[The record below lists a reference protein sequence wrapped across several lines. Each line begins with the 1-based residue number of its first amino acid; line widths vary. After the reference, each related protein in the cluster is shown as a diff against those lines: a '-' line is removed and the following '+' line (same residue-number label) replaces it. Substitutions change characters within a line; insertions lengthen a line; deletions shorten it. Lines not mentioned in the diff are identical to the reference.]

1 MVNSAG
7 PTMLLRGSF
16 YWILKA
22 LLSHYWRHPWQT
34 LFLITGLITGVG
46 LWSAVQIINSHAEA
60 SYQQANS
67 LLGAQATYWIRS
79 QSQQGISQAKYIE
92 LRRAGFRQIFPLIE
106 IEVSTKQGNPISVIA
121 TDLFALPGDLLDQGA
136 IDVGTDSAS
145 GWLDFIQPPY
155 RAWVPVALA
164 KELGLQQGDSLLLRD
179 GRKLPPALIQS
190 RSQQGR
196 QVLIDIGAAFDLI
209 DSRRFSYLA
218 VGKIGAARLRQL
230 ESLLSGDLVLIEN
243 QQHLDLAQLTR
254 SLHTH
259 LTAMSLLSFAVG
271 LFIVFNAVR
280 FSLWYRRET
289 FLNLRLM
296 GVEVPSLVA
305 AILLETLLWSFIGAS
320 LGLLMG
326 MQLGQLLL
334 PALSASLHSLYDASL
349 AGIIDLQ
356 FDTLFKA
363 WLITLFGLS
372 WSLAWP
378 LYQHLRNSDL
388 TADSTEAIAD
398 SEPAARRNLALAA
411 LLLLVIAAILYRRM
425 DSTTEGF
432 ILLGLLLFAAAWL
445 LPTLLALSLRL
456 CGTLFAENSLLG
468 RWLVSDG
475 WSQLP
480 AFRTAMMALLLA
492 MTANLGVGTLIDSF
506 RGAFIGWLEVR
517 QSADLYVRGLPTDR
531 PGLTAP
537 EVINTWLADS
547 HARIGVSTRWRDR
560 PTLIRGADT
569 RAPDSLSFPLAQWLG
584 ESSDQALAIWRDEPG
599 VVLANEQVHY
609 LAGLQI
615 GESVQLQTDAGLQ
628 DYRVVGFFYDYG
640 NPYYQFYL
648 PYAEVEKRWKRAYSS
663 GVALWLKPDS
673 GEGKNALQLAEDH
686 LRNTG
691 LQAGDWISQAEVRK
705 LSVNI
710 FDRTFAI
717 TAAMNAL
724 TLIVAGIALLAS
736 LLAILQ
742 ERLPQFAQWRALGVR
757 SRELLLVIAAPLL
770 IFVSIVWIVAI
781 PLGALLSWILIHKL
795 NIISFG
801 WSMPMQWEMTPAWQL
816 GILVLAVVFV
826 TLLLAMLRLR
836 RGQAEALAHL
846 GLVT

>member
-1 MVNSAG
+1 
-7 PTMLLRGSF
+7 MLLRGSF
-16 YWILKA
+16 YWALKA

-34 LFLITGLITGVG
+34 LFLIVGLMTGVG

-67 LLGAQATYWIRS
+67 LLGAQATYWVRS
-79 QSQQGISQAKYIE
+79 QSEQGVSQAKYIE
-92 LRRAGFRQIFPLIE
+92 LRRAGFRQVFPLIE
-106 IEVSTKQGNPISVIA
+106 IEVSTRQGDPISIIA
-121 TDLFALPGDLLDQGA
+121 TDLFALPRELLDQDA

-145 GWLDFIQPPY
+145 DWLDFIQPPY

-196 QVLIDIGAAFDLI
+196 RVLMDIGAAFKLND
-209 DSRRFSYLA
+209 DRRFSYLA
-218 VGKIGAARLRQL
+218 VGKISPARLQKL
-230 ESLLSGDLVLIEN
+230 QSLLSDDLVLVEN
-243 QQHLDLAQLTR
+243 QQNLDLAQLTR

-296 GVEVPSLVA
+296 GVEVPKLVV
-305 AILLETLLWSFIGAS
+305 AILLETLIWSFIGTG

-334 PALSASLHSLYDASL
+334 PALSASLHSLYDATL
-349 AGIIDLQ
+349 AGIIELQ

-372 WSLAWP
+372 WALAWP
-378 LYQHLRNSDL
+378 LYQQSKTSVLSANS
-388 TADSTEAIAD
+388 TVAVED
-398 SEPAARRNLALAA
+398 SEPGARRNLAVGA
-411 LLLLVIAAILYRRM
+411 LLLLICAAVVYRRM

-432 ILLGLLLFAAAWL
+432 ILLALVLFAAAWL
-445 LPTLLALSLRL
+445 LPALLALGLRL
-456 CGTLFAENSLLG
+456 GSSFLPEKSLLG

-480 AFRTAMMALLLA
+480 AFRSAMMALLLA

-517 QSADLYVRGLPTDR
+517 QSADLYVRGLETGR
-531 PGLTAP
+531 LQLPGSK
-537 EVINTWLADS
+537 ISQTWLADS

-584 ESSDQALAIWRDEPG
+584 ESSGDALATWRNEPG

-609 LAGLQI
+609 LAGIKI
-615 GESVQLQTDAGLQ
+615 GESVQLETDEGLR
-628 DYRVVGFFYDYG
+628 DYRLVGFFYDYG
-640 NPYYQFYL
+640 NPYFQFYL
-648 PYAEVEKRWKRAYSS
+648 PYAEVEKRWKQAYSR
-663 GVALWLKPDS
+663 GIALWLKPDS
-673 GEGKNALQLAEDH
+673 GEGKSSLQLAEDY
-686 LRNTG
+686 LRKAG
-691 LQAGDWISQAEVRK
+691 LQAGDWISQSEVRK

-717 TAAMNAL
+717 TSAMNAL

-757 SRELLLVIAAPLL
+757 QGEQLLIIACPVL
-770 IFVSIVWIVAI
+770 IFVSIVWILAI

-801 WSMPMQWEMTPAWQL
+801 WSMPMQWEMAPAWQL
-816 GILVLAVVFV
+816 GLLVLAVVFT

-836 RGQAEALAHL
+836 RGLAEALAQL
-846 GLVT
+846 GIIT

>member
-1 MVNSAG
+1 
-7 PTMLLRGSF
+7 MLSRGSF
-16 YWILKA
+16 YWVLKA

-34 LFLITGLITGVG
+34 LFLIVGLITGVG

-60 SYQQANS
+60 SYRQANS

-79 QSQQGISQAKYIE
+79 QSEQGISQAKYIE
-92 LRRAGFRQIFPLIE
+92 LRRAGFRQVFPLIE
-106 IEVSTKQGNPISVIA
+106 VEVSTKQGDPISVIA
-121 TDLFALPGDLLDQGA
+121 TDLFALPRELLDQGV
-136 IDVGTDSAS
+136 IDVGTESAS
-145 GWLDFIQPPY
+145 DWLAFIQPPY

-164 KELGLQQGDSLLLRD
+164 KELGLQPGDSLLLRD
-179 GRKLPPALIQS
+179 GRQLPPALIQG
-190 RSQQGR
+190 RRQQGR
-196 QVLIDIGAAFDLI
+196 KVLMDIGAAFKLI
-209 DSRRFSYLA
+209 DNHRFSYLA
-218 VGKIGAARLRQL
+218 VGSISPARLREL
-230 ESLLSGDLVLIEN
+230 EFLLSDDLVLVEN
-243 QQHLDLAQLTR
+243 QQHLDLAELTR

-280 FSLWYRRET
+280 FSLLYRRET

-296 GVEVPSLVA
+296 GVEAPSLAV

-326 MQLGQLLL
+326 VHLGQLLL
-334 PALSASLHSLYDASL
+334 PALSASLHSLYDATL
-349 AGIIDLQ
+349 AAIVELQ

-372 WSLAWP
+372 WALAWP
-378 LYQHLRNSDL
+378 LYQQLNHSVLALS
-388 TADSTEAIAD
+388 STGAVED
-398 SEPAARRNLALAA
+398 SEPDARRNLAVAA
-411 LLLLVIAAILYRRM
+411 LVLLVFAAALYQRM

-445 LPTLLALSLRL
+445 LPALLVLSLRL
-456 CGTLFAENSLLG
+456 CGYFLAEKSLLG

-517 QSADLYVRGLPTDR
+517 QSADLYVRGWQIDRQQLPDR
-531 PGLTAP
+531 DKSS
-537 EVINTWLADS
+537 IWLADS
-547 HARIGVSTRWRDR
+547 HARIGVSTRWRNR

-584 ESSDQALAIWRDEPG
+584 ESSDKALATWRDTPG

-609 LAGLQI
+609 LAGVQI
-615 GESVQLQTDAGLQ
+615 GENVQLETDDGLQ

-640 NPYYQFYL
+640 NPYFQFYL
-648 PYAEVEKRWKRAYSS
+648 PYAEVEKNWKRAYSS
-663 GVALWLKPDS
+663 GIALWLEPDS
-673 GEGKNALQLAEDH
+673 AEGNSSLQLAEDH
-686 LRNTG
+686 LRNAG
-691 LQAGDWISQAEVRK
+691 LQSGDWISQAEVRK

-710 FDRTFAI
+710 FDKTFAI
-717 TAAMNAL
+717 TSAMNAL

-757 SRELLLVIAAPLL
+757 SSELLLVIACPLL

-801 WSMPMQWEMTPAWQL
+801 WSMPMQWEMAPAWQL
-816 GILVLAVVFV
+816 GILVLAVVFI
-826 TLLLAMLRLR
+826 TILLAMLRLR
-836 RGQAEALAHL
+836 HGLAEALAQL
-846 GLVT
+846 GLIR